1 MSTKE
6 QSPRHGAKSRTVQR
20 GSTIDVAS
28 DMLGLSLAGN
38 IQDPD
43 EPILEFS
50 LACSELLTPSLDRKP
65 NSFVAVSVTTPPQA
79 FWTKHAQ
86 TEIIEGTSNPIFLS
100 SIAFFQ
106 DSLINQM
113 TQIKLSVYD
122 VKDRSQGTS
131 SRMPS
136 QSSNPPGS
144 WQCFAP
150 SCLPLPL
157 VVSLVWACKSCTN
170 CFGSF
175 CPSSTTL
182 IWSEPSRGGTIPRQ
196 MYLLGSVMFTVK
208 ELLKE
213 RNHRLHL
220 TLRSAESDRVG
231 NITVIGWQMEEKTDQ
246 RPPVTRSPDTINGR
260 TVLPVDESL
269 TESLG
274 IRSKY
279 ASLRKDSLL
288 KSVFGGAICR
298 MYRFPTTDGN
308 HLRILE
314 QMAESVL
321 SLHIPRQFVKLLLE
335 EDAARV
341 CELEE
346 LGELSPCWESLRR
359 QIVTQYQTIILTY
372 QENLTNL
379 HQYKGPSFKASSLK
393 ADKKLEFVP
402 TNLHIQR
409 MRVQDDAGSDQNY
422 DIVTIGAPAAHCQAF
437 KSGGLRKKLHKFE
450 DAKKHGGRASFR
462 GVPSFRAPSFRAPSF
477 RDHHAGVPLGALAG
491 TQAERGKYGVPSA
504 RSSSHSRKRGLLWN
518 WSRQAKRQCS
528 STTSQSI
535 VYIPQDI
542 IRAKEIIA
550 QINTLKTQVS
560 YYAERLSRAAKDRSA
575 NGLERTLAI
584 LADKTRQLVTV
595 CDCKLLANSIHALNA
610 ARPDYIASKA
620 SPTATEEEQVVLR
633 NDQDTLVARWTG
645 RNSRSSLPVDWHEEE
660 WEKVWVNVD
669 KSLEC
674 IIQRVDKLLQKERLQ
689 SDSCEDVFQCET
701 SCSSKKDCSPTP
713 EESSPGE
720 WSEALYPLL
729 TTLTDCVAMMSDKA
743 KKAMVFLLMQ
753 DSAPTIALCLS
764 LQYRRDVVFCQ
775 TLTALICGFIIKL
788 RNCLHDNGFLR
799 QLYTIGLLAQFES
812 LLSTY
817 GEELAM
823 LEDMS
828 VGIMDLRNVTFK
840 VTQATSNASADML
853 PVITG
858 NRDGFNVRI
867 PLPSTLFDALPREI
881 QSGMLLRVQPVLFN
895 VGINEQQTL
904 AEKFGDTSLQEM
916 INMESLVRLNSY
928 FEQFKEVLPEDC
940 LPRSRSQTCL
950 PELLRFLGQNV
961 HARKNKNVD
970 ILWQAAEIC
979 RRLNGVRFTS
989 CKSAKDR
996 TAMSVTL
1003 EQCLIL
1009 QHEHGMAPQVFTQA
1023 LECMRSI
1030 GTREVVTQKNL
1041 CGLVP
1046 IRDFRLDPSL
1056 LYSIPLLALSP
1067 NLLIVWLFLSI
1078 AYLVARLRCK

>member
-1 MSTKE
+1 MTARE
-6 QSPRHGAKSRTVQR
+6 HSPRHGARARAMQR
-20 GSTIDVAS
+20 ASTIDVAG

-38 IQDPD
+38 LQDPD

-50 LACSELLTPSLDRKP
+50 LACSELHTPSLDRKP

-86 TEIIEGTSNPIFLS
+86 TEIIEGTNNPIFLS

-122 VKDRSQGTS
+122 VKDRSQGT
-131 SRMPS
+131 
-136 QSSNPPGS
+136 
-144 WQCFAP
+144 
-150 SCLPLPL
+150 
-157 VVSLVWACKSCTN
+157 
-170 CFGSF
+170 
-175 CPSSTTL
+175 
-182 IWSEPSRGGTIPRQ
+182 
-196 MYLLGSVMFTVK
+196 MYLLGSGTFIVK
-208 ELLKE
+208 DLLQD
-213 RNHRLHL
+213 RHHRLHL

-231 NITVIGWQMEEKTDQ
+231 NITVIGWQMEEKSDQ
-246 RPPVTRSPDTINGR
+246 RPPVTRSLDTVNGR
-260 TVLPVDESL
+260 MVLPVDESL
-269 TESLG
+269 TEALG

-279 ASLRKDSLL
+279 ASLRKDTLL

-321 SLHIPRQFVKLLLE
+321 SLHVPRQFVKLLLE

-372 QENLTNL
+372 QENLTDL

-409 MRVQDDAGSDQNY
+409 MRVQDDGGSDQSY
-422 DIVTIGAPAAHCQAF
+422 DIVTIGAPAAHCQGF

-450 DAKKHGGRASFR
+450 ETKKHSFEECC
-462 GVPSFRAPSFRAPSF
+462 
-477 RDHHAGVPLGALAG
+477 
-491 TQAERGKYGVPSA
+491 T
-504 RSSSHSRKRGLLWN
+504 SSS
-518 WSRQAKRQCS
+518 C
-528 STTSQSI
+528 QSI
-535 VYIPQDI
+535 VYIPQDV

-575 NGLERTLAI
+575 TGLERTLAI

-595 CDCKLLANSIHALNA
+595 CDCKLLANSIHGLNA

-620 SPTATEEEQVVLR
+620 SPTSTEEEQQVMLR
-633 NDQDTLVARWTG
+633 NDQDTLMARWTG
-645 RNSRSSLPVDWHEEE
+645 RNSRSSLQVDWHEEE
-660 WEKVWVNVD
+660 WEKVWLNVD

-674 IIQRVDKLLQKERLQ
+674 IIQRVDKLLQKERLHGEG
-689 SDSCEDVFQCET
+689 CEDAFPCAGGGG
-701 SCSSKKDCSPTP
+701 SRKDCSPPP

-753 DSAPTIALCLS
+753 DSAPTIATYLS
-764 LQYRRDVVFCQ
+764 LQHRRDVVFCQ

-828 VGIMDLRNVTFK
+828 LGIMDLRNVTFK
-840 VTQATSNASADML
+840 VTQATSNTSTDML

-867 PLPSTLFDALPREI
+867 PLPGPLFDALPREI

-904 AEKFGDTSLQEM
+904 AERFGDTSLQEV
-916 INMESLVRLNSY
+916 INVESLVRLNSY

-961 HARKNKNVD
+961 QARKSKNVD
-970 ILWQAAEIC
+970 ILWQAAEVC

-1041 CGLVP
+1041 SGLVP
-1046 IRDFRLDPSL
+1046 IRDLRLDPSL
-1056 LYSIPLLALSP
+1056 LCSIPLLALSP

-1078 AYLVARLRCK
+1078 AYLVTKLRCK

>member
-1 MSTKE
+1 MTARE
-6 QSPRHGAKSRTVQR
+6 HSPRHGAKSRTVQR
-20 GSTIDVAS
+20 ASTIDVTS
-28 DMLGLSLAGN
+28 DMVGLSLTGN

-122 VKDRSQGTS
+122 VKDRSQGT
-131 SRMPS
+131 
-136 QSSNPPGS
+136 
-144 WQCFAP
+144 
-150 SCLPLPL
+150 
-157 VVSLVWACKSCTN
+157 
-170 CFGSF
+170 
-175 CPSSTTL
+175 
-182 IWSEPSRGGTIPRQ
+182 
-196 MYLLGSVMFTVK
+196 MYLLGSGTFTVK
-208 ELLKE
+208 DLLQEKY
-213 RNHRLHL
+213 HRLHI

-231 NITVIGWQMEEKTDQ
+231 NITVIGWQMEEKSDQ

-279 ASLRKDSLL
+279 ASLRKDALL

-314 QMAESVL
+314 QMAESIL

-372 QENLTNL
+372 QENLTDL

-409 MRVQDDAGSDQNY
+409 MRVQDDGGSDQNY
-422 DIVTIGAPAAHCQAF
+422 DIVTIGAPAAHCQGF

-450 DAKKHGGRASFR
+450 EAKKHSYEECC
-462 GVPSFRAPSFRAPSF
+462 
-477 RDHHAGVPLGALAG
+477 
-491 TQAERGKYGVPSA
+491 T
-504 RSSSHSRKRGLLWN
+504 
-518 WSRQAKRQCS
+518 
-528 STTSQSI
+528 STSSQSI
-535 VYIPQDI
+535 IYIPQDI
-542 IRAKEIIA
+542 VRAKEIIA

-595 CDCKLLANSIHALNA
+595 CDCKLLANSIHGLNA

-620 SPTATEEEQVVLR
+620 SPTSGEGEQVMLR

-645 RNSRSSLPVDWHEEE
+645 RNSRSSLQVDWHEEE
-660 WEKVWVNVD
+660 WEKVWLNVD

-689 SDSCEDVFQCET
+689 SDSCEDVFQCDVSST
-701 SCSSKKDCSPTP
+701 SKKDCSPPP
-713 EESSPGE
+713 EESAPGE

-753 DSAPTIALCLS
+753 DSAPTIGLCLS

-788 RNCLHDNGFLR
+788 RNCLHDDGFLR

-828 VGIMDLRNVTFK
+828 LGIMDLRNVTFK
-840 VTQATSNASADML
+840 VTQATSNTSTDML

-867 PLPSTLFDALPREI
+867 PLPSALFDLLPREI

-904 AEKFGDTSLQEM
+904 AEKFGDTSLQEI

-928 FEQFKEVLPEDC
+928 FEQFKEVLPDDC

-996 TAMSVTL
+996 TAMSITL

-1023 LECMRSI
+1023 LECMRSEGCRRENTMKNVGCRKYAFNSLQLKAFPKYYRPPE
-1030 GTREVVTQKNL
+1030 GTYGKVET
-1041 CGLVP
+1041 
-1046 IRDFRLDPSL
+1046 
-1056 LYSIPLLALSP
+1056 
-1067 NLLIVWLFLSI
+1067 
-1078 AYLVARLRCK
+1078 